1 MSASREGFLLIVVVN
16 VVLSIAVVGAAFAMF
31 GPDTAA
37 GGPTGQPGG
46 EGVEGL
52 RLAVDNLRADLDRSR
67 DENEALRSEISAMSG
82 RVIELESNP
91 RLAEDALL
99 TSGGKPVKISAQ
111 MRMMIG
117 LADSMMRSRV
127 KTERDR
133 FIDDVM
139 NPTEKSEARKKRNV
153 ERAVRHMRNRVG
165 LNEQETK
172 DVTKVLL
179 DLEDNRRAALKTLVE
194 SKESRE
200 DVEYVEVQRILED
213 SFVEEDRMIM
223 STLPPEKVETYQET
237 AEPFRQMVY
246 GMAKMAFPEKK
257 AGE

>member
-31 GPDTAA
+31 APESAT
-37 GGPTGQPGG
+37 GGPTGQPNG
-46 EGVEGL
+46 EGIEGL
-52 RLAVDNLRADLDRSR
+52 HLAVDNLRADLGKAR

-127 KTERDR
+127 KSERNR
-133 FIDDVM
+133 FLDDVM

-153 ERAVRHMRNRVG
+153 DRAVRHLRNRLS
-165 LNEQETK
+165 LNEQETA
-172 DVTKVLL
+172 DVQKILTE
-179 DLEDNRRAALKTLVE
+179 LEDSRRAQLKSLLETKD
-194 SKESRE
+194 SPD

-213 SFVEEDRMIM
+213 SFVEEDRRMM
-223 STLPPEKVETYQET
+223 DTLSPDKVETYQET
-237 AEPFRQMVY
+237 AEPFREMIF